1 MLSCC
6 VMQKKLMAL
15 VLISALSMV
24 TSASVMADA
33 GDALSKEV
41 SAVVDSEMQELKTEL
56 RKELVESIKTDM
68 ECSLSSLSSIHVT
81 QGEKLN
87 IAAVKVDGRG

>member
-6 VMQKKLMAL
+6 VMQKKLMTLA
-15 VLISALSMV
+15 LISALSMV

-33 GDALSKEV
+33 GDALSKDV
-41 SAVVDSEMQELKTEL
+41 SAVVASEMQELKTEL

-68 ECSLSSLSSIHVT
+68 ECSLGSLSSIHVT
-81 QGEKLN
+81 QDEKLN